1 MRLFNWILTSI
12 LGGYLGYIFVLAT
25 INTFCDCI

>member
-1 MRLFNWILTSI
+1 MDWFTKLLIIIF
-12 LGGYLGYIFVLAT
+12 GGYIGYVFTLAT